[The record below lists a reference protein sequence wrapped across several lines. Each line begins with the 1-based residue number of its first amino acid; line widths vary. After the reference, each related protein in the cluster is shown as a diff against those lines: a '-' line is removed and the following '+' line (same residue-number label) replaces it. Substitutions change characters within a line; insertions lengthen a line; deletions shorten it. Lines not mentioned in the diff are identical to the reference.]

1 MSTQL
6 VRKGGG
12 MKTFV
17 KSKSARILLLA
28 GVGLALTTAGV
39 GAAIAANS
47 GNVDS
52 GITGKTWTDLGAE
65 QFGGLPSGTRIVDC
79 SPSQKTLEPGTIA
92 SRAPGFL
99 VEHPGFHFLIDGR
112 CALDPNAVSTPMRTD
127 SLDSPTP

>member
-1 MSTQL
+1 
-6 VRKGGG
+6 
-12 MKTFV
+12 MKTFIR
-17 KSKSARILLLA
+17 SRSTRIFLLA
-28 GVGLALTTAGV
+28 GVGVVLATAGV

-65 QFGGLPSGTRIVDC
+65 QFGGLPLGARIVDC
-79 SPSQKTLEPGTIA
+79 SPGQKTLEPGIIS

-99 VEHPGFHFLIDGR
+99 IEHPGFHFLIDGR

-127 SLDSPTP
+127 TLDSPTP